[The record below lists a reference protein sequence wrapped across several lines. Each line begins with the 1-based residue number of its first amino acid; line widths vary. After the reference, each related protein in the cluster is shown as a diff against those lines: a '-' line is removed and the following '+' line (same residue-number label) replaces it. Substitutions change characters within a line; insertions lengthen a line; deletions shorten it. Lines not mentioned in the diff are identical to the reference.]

1 MIKEK
6 IIAKSENTVYFLL
19 AIASLLYIAVE
30 IFYLFYIF
38 FSELRGIDFTQGKS
52 FALTAVPVFFNI
64 LISLE
69 ILETFKHHENSLL
82 RNIKIIVIV
91 ALTAICRKII
101 IMDIK
106 HTDYLLLMG
115 IAALVLSL
123 CLGYYF
129 LSRQIRQ
136 DL

>member
-1 MIKEK
+1 VIKEQ
-6 IIAKSENTVYFLL
+6 IIGKSESVVYFML

-30 IFYLFYIF
+30 VFYLFYIF
-38 FSELRGIDFTQGKS
+38 FSELRGINFTQGKS

-69 ILETFKHHENSLL
+69 ILETFKHHENNLL
-82 RNIKIIVIV
+82 RKIKIIVIV
-91 ALTAICRKII
+91 AITAICRKII

-106 HTDYLLLMG
+106 HTDYLLIFG
-115 IAALVLSL
+115 ISALVISL

-129 LSRQIRQ
+129 LSRQINQ
-136 DL
+136 DD